1 MCRIKSAHHQGL
13 ENRRRKKM
21 EIMDK
26 IICPS
31 CKGTGFRKFDLLDIL
46 FLIITFGLSEMLRG
60 TCPRYCMRCGGRG
73 RL

>member
-1 MCRIKSAHHQGL
+1 
-13 ENRRRKKM
+13 M

-31 CKGTGFRKFDLLDIL
+31 CKRTGFRKFDLLDIL